1 MNRLHFLGL
10 LIIAFLASA
19 CGGVN
24 TQAISNLPDSDQT
37 LLKESNY
44 KTLEYGQF
52 YVYYPSDSYT
62 EDNHDDFEVSLQTAL
77 DNVKRTIGIDSYDE
91 TVHFIIFED
100 QAQMSG
106 YIQKPYWYYI
116 NPKAHIAYLVHN
128 EQREPYF
135 TRTLFQLA
143 AVDNWGVPRADILAF
158 GGALFAKGICQDITF
173 FLDEVGAKL
182 IRDRNYMNYRALFHN
197 FIPALTE
204 APVLGEIQ
212 AAVFFQFIF
221 DNFGVDKVKQLW
233 QEGMSRLEGVVYM
246 SPGEVELEII
256 GRWRNYT
263 PTTEV
268 DWEKIKL
275 EGC

>member
-1 MNRLHFLGL
+1 MNRLHFLEL

-19 CGGVN
+19 CGGLN

-37 LLKESNY
+37 LLKEGNY
-44 KTLEYGQF
+44 KTLAVGQF
-52 YVYYPSDSYT
+52 YVHYPADSYT
-62 EDNHDDFEVSLQTAL
+62 ADNHDDFAKDLQIAL
-77 DNVKRTIGIDSYDE
+77 DNVKRTIGIDTYDQ
-91 TVHFIIFED
+91 TVHFILFKD
-100 QAQMSG
+100 QTDMTG
-106 YIQKPYWYYI
+106 YTQKPYWYYI
-116 NPKAHIAYLVHN
+116 NPRAHIAYIVHN
-128 EQREPYF
+128 EHREPYF

-158 GGALFAKGICQDITF
+158 GGALFAKGICQDITY

-182 IRDRNYMNYRALFHN
+182 IRDNNYMSYRALFRD
-197 FIPALTE
+197 FIPALAE
-204 APVLGEIQ
+204 APALAEIQ
-212 AAVFFQFIF
+212 AAALFQFVF
-221 DNFGVDKVKQLW
+221 DNFGVNKVKQLW

-246 SPGEVELEII
+246 SPGEVESEIM